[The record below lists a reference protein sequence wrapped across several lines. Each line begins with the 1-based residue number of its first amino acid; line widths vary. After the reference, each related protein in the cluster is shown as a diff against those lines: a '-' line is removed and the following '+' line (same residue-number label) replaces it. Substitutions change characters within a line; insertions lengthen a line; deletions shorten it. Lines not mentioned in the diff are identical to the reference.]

1 MANIIQK
8 NIHWLYTKVRSHL
21 YKRDKDLWVFGE
33 WFGNRC
39 CDNSFSF
46 ANYLAKNYPH
56 LQLVWIAKKSADT
69 TQLAES
75 IRIVEMDTPEAAEVL
90 CHAGVAVMNQGTN
103 DFTPEISFLCDG
115 ALMVNLWH
123 GVPWK
128 KIAMD
133 MHSDYG
139 FARRAYMAY
148 LQKLQRADVYLAL
161 SDGFARILET
171 AFYAPKK
178 GIILAGYPRNA
189 IFYDPAAVSAAREK
203 VLSLLNVKNSS
214 GKPLKLIAYMPTF
227 RDNTEDVFSFEKLA
241 GNSRLQEI
249 LEKHNA
255 IIIQK
260 AHFVSYQR
268 NAEANQVKNSRI
280 LALNDIMA
288 QELLA
293 AADMLIT
300 DYSSCFFDYLVLDR
314 PIIHYI
320 YDYAY
325 YAGEDRGVYYK
336 AEDVVC
342 GDAPETEEQLLAAME
357 ANLADPGLRKELR
370 KLRSQE
376 HMTYESADS
385 CEKIYREI
393 LLRL

>member
-1 MANIIQK
+1 MANFIQK
-8 NIHWLYTKVRSHL
+8 NINRLYTKIKSRF
-21 YKRDKDLWVFGE
+21 YKRDKNLWVFGE

-39 CDNSFSF
+39 CDNSFFF
-46 ANYLAKNYPH
+46 ANYLVKHHPQ
-56 LQLVWIAKKSADT
+56 LQLVWVAKKSADT
-69 TQLAES
+69 TQLAS
-75 IRIVEMDTPEAAEVL
+75 NIRIVEMGSPEAMDVL
-90 CHAGVAVMNQGTN
+90 CHAGVAIMNQGTN
-103 DFTPEISFLCDG
+103 DFTEEISFACDG
-115 ALMVNLWH
+115 ALTVNLWH

-133 MHSDYG
+133 VYRNCGLAKRLYTS
-139 FARRAYMAY
+139 Y
-148 LQKLQRADVYLAL
+148 LQKLQRVDMYLAL
-161 SDGFARILET
+161 SDGFAKILET
-171 AFYAPKK
+171 AFYARKK
-178 GIILAGYPRNA
+178 DIVLAGYPRNA
-189 IFYDPAAVSAAREK
+189 LFYDPAAVNAAREK
-203 VLSLLNVKNSS
+203 VCSLLGLENSS
-214 GKPLKLIAYMPTF
+214 EKPLKLIAYMPTF

-241 GNSRLQEI
+241 GNSRFNEI
-249 LEKHNA
+249 LEKYNA
-255 IIIQK
+255 VIIQK

-268 NAEANQVKNSRI
+268 DAEANQVKSPRI

-325 YAGEDRGVYYK
+325 YAGQDRGVYYK

-342 GDAPETEEQLLAAME
+342 GDAPQTEEQLLTVLE
-357 ANLADPGLRKELR
+357 ANLADPDLNKVLRKQ
-370 KLRSQE
+370 RSQE
-376 HMTYESADS
+376 YMTYESADS

-393 LLRL
+393 FRRL